1 MDRAVHAA
9 ARGGNLGILV
19 ELLGDG
25 GDVLAYRDSHG
36 STVLHTAAGRGH
48 VEVVKHLTSS
58 YDIINSV
65 DNRGNTS
72 LHVAAYYGRLPILE
86 FLISSSPSL
95 ISVANVDGDTFLHS
109 AIMGFRAPNFQRLD
123 HHTNLMKK
131 LLDGFVLKKLDDIIN
146 VQNKDG
152 RTPLHT
158 AIILDIPSEIV
169 ELILSV
175 RYIDLNVRDCEG
187 NTPLDLLFA
196 RTKTPSS
203 EILIKRIVSAGG
215 VFFSERK
222 SRDSISLVSRPV
234 LMGSPGIS
242 FKIPDAELVENDVE
256 KNGYSKEIEVVISS
270 PHSQSISTDLK
281 KSSSMSGGKSRL
293 GNFLRWLG
301 KKEKSSSGSDFGGE
315 DDTLSF
321 KSYTMGSSSRDSPV
335 SLRQQF
341 FRPNSSSLASNKRI
355 MSLESNGSGPSG
367 NRKKLG
373 AHDVRQV
380 LPKSNL
386 GSPCS
391 AFSESSWTSPLSVSQ
406 CSNQSPSLDK
416 MKMKRRLG
424 SFNLRSMNNYFC
436 LGNRSLA
443 IEKSI
448 KSQSQP
454 LPEPEPEPYGLE
466 DQEKSVLL

>member
-1 MDRAVHAA
+1 M
-9 ARGGNLGILV
+9 
-19 ELLGDG
+19 
-25 GDVLAYRDSHG
+25 
-36 STVLHTAAGRGH
+36 
-48 VEVVKHLTSS
+48 
-58 YDIINSV
+58 
-65 DNRGNTS
+65 
-72 LHVAAYYGRLPILE
+72 AAYYGRLPVLE

-95 ISVANVDGDTFLHS
+95 ISFANIDGDTFLHS
-109 AIMGFRAPNFQRLD
+109 AITGFRALNFQRLD

-131 LLDGFVLKKLDDIIN
+131 LLDGVILRKLDDIIN
-146 VQNKDG
+146 VPNKNG

-175 RYIDLNVRDCEG
+175 RYIDLNVRDWEG

-203 EILIKRIVSAGG
+203 EILIKRMVSAGG
-215 VFFSERK
+215 VFSSERK
-222 SRDSISLVSRPV
+222 SKDSISVASPPVSQSIC
-234 LMGSPGIS
+234 SPGTY
-242 FKIPDAELVENDVE
+242 FKIPDAELVENDVG
-256 KNGYSKEIEVVISS
+256 KDGYSNEIEVVINS
-270 PHSQSISTDLK
+270 PHYFK
-281 KSSSMSGGKSRL
+281 KSSSSGGKARL

-321 KSYTMGSSSRDSPV
+321 KSYTMGSSSRDSPI

-341 FRPNSSSLASNKRI
+341 SRPKSSSLLSNKRI
-355 MSLESNGSGPSG
+355 MSLQSNGPGPLG
-367 NRKKLG
+367 NKKKFG
-373 AHDVRQV
+373 AQDVRQV

-391 AFSESSWTSPLSVSQ
+391 AFSESSWTSPLSVSA
-406 CSNQSPSLDK
+406 NQSPSVDG

-454 LPEPEPEPYGLE
+454 LPEPLPETYSLE
-466 DQEKSVLL
+466 VQEKGVLV